1 MLVGAVCC
9 RREANRLYIMTL
21 GVLSSYRGIGVGEQL
36 LRFVFE
42 RLVPKQG
49 GALSDVYLHVQ
60 ISNDDALRF
69 YAKHGFVRGEKVD
82 GYYKS
87 VSPDAAF
94 VLSCTLAQWK
104 EAHPVVSK

>member
-9 RREANRLYIMTL
+9 RREPNRLYIMTL
-21 GVLSSYRGIGVGEQL
+21 GVLTSYRGVGVGEQL

-49 GALSDVYLHVQ
+49 AALQDVYLHVQ
-60 ISNDDALRF
+60 INNDDALRF
-69 YAKHGFVRGEKVD
+69 YAKHGFIRGDQVD

-94 VLSCTLAQWK
+94 LLSCTPAQWRD
-104 EAHPVVSK
+104 AHEKK